1 MHKPEVYDH
10 GRDLHSFIIL
20 FWETQN
26 GNPNFV
32 QTQTRA
38 SCSLCVYCRPERLHS
53 READTKAV
61 RETDAAK
68 MRAWASKDA
77 DKIAVFFADDAT
89 HFSPNMPALKGR
101 QSIRETFKERLAD
114 PNRTVSAEATSIEV
128 SRGGDLAYVIGVYT
142 ATSTDPKTKKV
153 MAEKGRYVT
162 VYKKQA
168 DGSWK
173 GVVNIDNR

>member
-1 MHKPEVYDH
+1 MEIPSSLKFKLARVAPCVFVVAL
-10 GRDLHSFIIL
+10 GGC
-20 FWETQN
+20 TQA
-26 GNPNFV
+26 PP
-32 QTQTRA
+32 TLPDT
-38 SCSLCVYCRPERLHS
+38 H
-53 READTKAV
+53 EADVKAV

-68 MRAWASKDA
+68 MRAWADKDA
-77 DKIAVFFADDAT
+77 EKIASFFADDAT

-101 QSIRETFKERLAD
+101 QAIRETFKERLAD
-114 PNRTVSAEATSIEV
+114 PSRTVSAEATSIEV

-173 GVVNIDNR
+173 GVVNIDNAEAPASPR